1 MKRLLLSTS
10 AIVALSLAAQ
20 GEPLKLDPVAIS
32 PSEDTLSKGLVEK
45 PVAEGAFTLENPS
58 KYLGTYGYGT
68 DGPPIAPKG
77 AMPAKGTLIEATK
90 TEPDKNTYLVLDSAT
105 GPRNGF
111 NYGTHFLFQGH
122 ENGPTDEN
130 GVKRG
135 ALTRINLDAPKSHR
149 VTL

>member
-1 MKRLLLSTS
+1 MKRFLLSTG
-10 AIVALSLAAQ
+10 AFVALSLAAQ
-20 GEPLKLDPVAIS
+20 AEPIKLDPVAIS

-45 PVAEGAFTLENPS
+45 AVAEGAFTLENPS

-77 AMPAKGTLIEATK
+77 AVPAKGTLIEATK

-122 ENGPTDEN
+122 QNGPTDDN
-130 GVKRG
+130 GVEPRPPNP
-135 ALTRINLDAPKSHR
+135 IQPDA
-149 VTL
+149 